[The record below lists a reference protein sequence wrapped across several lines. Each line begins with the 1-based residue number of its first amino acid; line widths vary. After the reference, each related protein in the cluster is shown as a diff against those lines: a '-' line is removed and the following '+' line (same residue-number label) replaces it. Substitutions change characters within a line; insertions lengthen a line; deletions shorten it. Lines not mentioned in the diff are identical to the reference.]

1 VYQDQTGVAP
11 VTPVRT
17 GILGISKN
25 RKKTGKQQIDKNSP
39 TVGGGGSNK
48 NFCFFFEDRC
58 QITKPEFCVTLI
70 KTRGSAKSDPAKS
83 AQNLYIVNDVY
94 S

>member
-39 TVGGGGSNK
+39 TVGGGVPTK
-48 NFCFFFEDRC
+48 IFVFFLRID
-58 QITKPEFCVTLI
+58 
-70 KTRGSAKSDPAKS
+70 AKS
-83 AQNLYIVNDVY
+83 QNRNFV
-94 S
+94 